1 MMRVPLAVEV
11 AAVVI
16 GALSGGVHAVGRKAD
31 AIGTF
36 SLALA
41 TGVGGGIVRDVL
53 IGADPPVAL
62 TAPLY
67 LPGVTLAALLA
78 LMFASWIARVHR
90 VLDVVD
96 ALLLGLWTV
105 MGADKALA
113 HELPMLSVIFLG
125 VVTATGGGVLRD
137 LLSGSTPASFHKGE
151 LYVTAAFIAAIV
163 YAALAR
169 TPSVPTWVSQIAAI
183 ATASAIRLAALRWH
197 VTAPEPFD
205 LPRWWRQ
212 RRRPGPP

>member
-16 GALSGGVHAVGRKAD
+16 GALSGGIHAVGRKAD

-41 TGVGGGIVRDVL
+41 TGVGGGIVRDIL
-53 IGADPPVAL
+53 IGADPPTAL
-62 TAPLY
+62 RVPAY
-67 LPGVTLAALLA
+67 LPGVALAALLA
-78 LMFASWIARVHR
+78 LMFASWIARANR
-90 VLDVVD
+90 VLDGLD
-96 ALLLGLWTV
+96 AVLLGLWTV
-105 MGADKALA
+105 MGADKAMA
-113 HELPMLSVIFLG
+113 YELPLPSVIFLG

-169 TPSVPTWVSQIAAI
+169 TTSLPPWFVRLAAI
-183 ATASAIRLAALRWH
+183 ATATAIRLAALRWRI
-197 VTAPEPFD
+197 TAPEPFD
-205 LPRWWRQ
+205 LPRWWQQ
-212 RRRPGPP
+212 RRRS